1 MKQSL
6 NKFNLLHNIM
16 QILISFI
23 MILAVCISVSGVSFY
38 FTFPNVM
45 SAAFGLIF
53 ILNLIMLI
61 ITFVAMYKFNY
72 KEKYSYKNVNE
83 G

>member
-1 MKQSL
+1 MKQKINQSPRD
-6 NKFNLLHNIM
+6 IM

-23 MILAVCISVSGVSFY
+23 MILSVCVSVSGVSFY
-38 FTFPNVM
+38 FAFPDVM

-61 ITFVAMYKFNY
+61 ITFITMYKLNY
-72 KEKYSYKNVNE
+72 KEKYSYKNMKE
-83 G
+83 EK